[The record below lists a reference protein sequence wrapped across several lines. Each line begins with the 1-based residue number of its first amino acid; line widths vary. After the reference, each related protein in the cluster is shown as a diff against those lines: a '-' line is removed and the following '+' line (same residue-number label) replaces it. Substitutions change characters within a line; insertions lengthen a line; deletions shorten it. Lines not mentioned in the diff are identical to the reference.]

1 MGNSDNR
8 SIDRLDGLRLI
19 YDLQNQKEEV
29 SSVKLLKVKPS
40 ILEWLELQKFI
51 VWNEARTRVSI
62 TDLGVEEL
70 SNRKW
75 I

>member
-8 SIDRLDGLRLI
+8 SIDRLDGLKLI

-40 ILEWLELQKFI
+40 VLEWLELQEFI
-51 VWNEARTRVSI
+51 VWNETRTRVSI
-62 TDLGVEEL
+62 TDLGVKEL

>member
-19 YDLQNQKEEV
+19 YDLQNQKETV

-40 ILEWLELQKFI
+40 IMDWLELQEFI
-51 VWNEARTRVSI
+51 VWNDARTRVSI

-70 SNRKW
+70 TNRKW